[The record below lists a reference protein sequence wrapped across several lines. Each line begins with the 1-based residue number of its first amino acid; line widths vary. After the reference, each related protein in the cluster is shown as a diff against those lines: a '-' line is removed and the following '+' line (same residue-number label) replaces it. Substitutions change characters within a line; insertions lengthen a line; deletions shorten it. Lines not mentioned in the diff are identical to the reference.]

1 MEPAVADAPKSSLLH
16 AVTWSSLSNVINEIT
31 VAAVTFVLAALLRPD
46 QYGTVAMAY
55 LYVIFIQ
62 MLVGFGFST
71 ALVQR
76 KELKAIHVNS
86 VFWLNLSTGLAFAA
100 VAILLSGWW
109 SRINHMPDL
118 RPIIVVLSALIPI
131 ESLSIVQVALLQK
144 QMDFK
149 GLAIRG
155 NVGTAVGGAA
165 GITLATL
172 GYGVWALVG
181 QQIAA
186 ELARV
191 LLLWRIS
198 HWRPAFAF
206 QWSAIKELSGYAG
219 KTFLGQIGGF
229 FQNQSDSLLIGVLV
243 GPTAL
248 GLYRLADR
256 LVEMNLK
263 FLPRAMQIVSLPHF
277 SRLQHDRDELNK
289 SFLFNCHL
297 CGITTFPAMGFLAG
311 ASAVTLAAI
320 GKQWTSAATVLQI
333 LALIGISKVILL
345 FVGPLLQALSR
356 PGIHSFN
363 VWTLV
368 AANSLAVCLA
378 VGLFSHAPGERQIIW
393 VAAIRTIVFIGIF
406 TPLLLW
412 QAKRA
417 SGLSLLSLLKVLWP
431 AMVIT
436 LIVAASQW
444 LFHRLGL
451 WTPIHNRYAAL
462 MATALVAFLIWLLCV
477 YLFDQE
483 AFRYLRL
490 ALEKARQVLSRFA
503 LNRGLPAPVA
513 KPGDSIPLP

>member
-1 MEPAVADAPKSSLLH
+1 MDLAVPNIPKSSLLQ

-31 VAAVTFVLAALLRPD
+31 VGAVTFVLAALLRPD
-46 QYGTVAMAY
+46 QYGMVAMAY

-62 MLVGFGFST
+62 MLQGFGFST

-76 KELKAIHVNS
+76 KDLKEIHLNS
-86 VFWLNLSTGLAFAA
+86 VFWLNLCSGLAFAA
-100 VAILLSGWW
+100 VAIFLSGFW

-118 RPIIVVLSALIPI
+118 RPIIIALSVLIPI
-131 ESLSIVQVALLQK
+131 ESLSIVQVSLMQK
-144 QMDFK
+144 HMDFK

-155 NVGTAVGGAA
+155 NVGTALGGVI
-165 GITLATL
+165 GIIMASL
-172 GYGVWALVG
+172 GFGAWALVG
-181 QQIAA
+181 QQITKEVAS
-186 ELARV
+186 LA
-191 LLLWRIS
+191 LLWRIS
-198 HWRPAFAF
+198 HWRPRFAF
-206 QWSAIKELSGYAG
+206 KWAALQDLSGYAG
-219 KTFLGQIGGF
+219 KTLLGQIGGF
-229 FQNQSDSLLIGVLV
+229 FQSSSDSLLIGVLV
-243 GPTAL
+243 GPTVL

-277 SRLQHDRDELNK
+277 SRLQHDRNELNK

-311 ASAVTLAAI
+311 ASATILAAI
-320 GKQWTSAATVLQI
+320 GQQWSGAATVLQI
-333 LALIGISKVILL
+333 LALIGIAKVIGV

-356 PGIHSFN
+356 PGIHSLN

-393 VAAIRTIVFIGIF
+393 VAAMRTIVVLGVF
-406 TPLLLW
+406 TPLLFW

-417 SGLSLLSLLKVLWP
+417 SGLSLLALLTVLWP
-431 AMVIT
+431 AMVTT

-444 LFHRLGL
+444 LLQYFGA
-451 WTPIHNRYAAL
+451 WTLIHNRYAAL
-462 MATALVAFLIWLLCV
+462 TASAFVAFVTWLLCV
-477 YLFDQE
+477 YLLDQE

-490 ALEKARQVLSRFA
+490 AIEKARKRSSHVVLDRISST
-503 LNRGLPAPVA
+503 PAT
-513 KPGDSIPLP
+513 